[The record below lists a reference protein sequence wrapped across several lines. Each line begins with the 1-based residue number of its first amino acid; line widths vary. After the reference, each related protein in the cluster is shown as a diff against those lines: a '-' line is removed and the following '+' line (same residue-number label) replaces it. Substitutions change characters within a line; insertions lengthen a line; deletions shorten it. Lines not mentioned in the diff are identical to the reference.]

1 MTLAYGFFVLRG
13 LVLAANLFALTI
25 ALIAWGVRRRR
36 ISPFDR
42 WAGMIR
48 RWGDPLV
55 RATER
60 RLLASGGDPTTAPW
74 WLLGTTL
81 IGGLLLLSL
90 AQWLVE
96 AGFTVRAAAQSGP
109 VGIAALTINVAYDVV
124 VFALLMRVLGSWFG
138 VGRWTRWMRPAYRI
152 TDWIV
157 QPLARVIPPL
167 GVIDVS
173 PLAAWLVLW
182 MVRGLLVYVVLRAG

>member
-1 MTLAYGFFVLRG
+1 MTLAYCFFVLRG

-25 ALIAWGVRRRR
+25 ALIAWAVRSRR
-36 ISPFDR
+36 ISPFNR
-42 WAGMIR
+42 WALMVR

-81 IGGLLLLSL
+81 VGGLLLLSV
-90 AQWLVE
+90 AQWLVD
-96 AGFTVRAAAQSGP
+96 AGFTVRAAAESGP
-109 VGIAALTINVAYDVV
+109 VELVALAVNVAYDVV
-124 VFALLMRVLGSWFG
+124 VLALVMRVLGSWFG
-138 VGRWTRWMRPAYRI
+138 VGRWTRWMRPAYQL

-157 QPLARVIPPL
+157 RPLARVIPPL
-167 GVIDVS
+167 GVVDVS
-173 PLAAWLVLW
+173 PLVAWLLLW
-182 MVRGLLVYVVLRAG
+182 MARGLVVYVVLRAG

>member
-1 MTLAYGFFVLRG
+1 MTLAYCFFVLRIA
-13 LVLAANLFALTI
+13 VFAANLFALTI
-25 ALIAWGVRRRR
+25 ALIAWAVRTRR
-36 ISPFDR
+36 ISPFNR
-42 WAGMIR
+42 WASTVR

-81 IGGLLLLSL
+81 VGGLLLLSV

-96 AGFTVRAAAQSGP
+96 AGFTVQAAAESGP
-109 VGIAALTINVAYDVV
+109 VEMIALAINVAYGVV
-124 VFALLMRVLGSWFG
+124 VLALVMRVLGSWFG
-138 VGRWTRWMRPAYRI
+138 IGRWTRWMRPAYQL

-157 QPLARVIPPL
+157 RPLSRLIPPL
-167 GVIDVS
+167 GMFDVS
-173 PLAAWLVLW
+173 PLVAWLLLW
-182 MVRGLLVYVVLRAG
+182 MVRGLVVYVLLRA

>member
-1 MTLAYGFFVLRG
+1 MTLAYCFFVLRG

-25 ALIAWGVRRRR
+25 ALIAWAVRSRR
-36 ISPFDR
+36 ISPFNR
-42 WAGMIR
+42 WAGMVR

-60 RLLASGGDPTTAPW
+60 RLLASGGDPTSAPW
-74 WLLGTTL
+74 WLLGTT
-81 IGGLLLLSL
+81 IVGGLLLLSV
-90 AQWLVE
+90 AHWLVD
-96 AGFTVRAAAQSGP
+96 AGFTVRLAAESGP
-109 VGIAALTINVAYDVV
+109 VEMVALAVTVAYDVV
-124 VFALLMRVLGSWFG
+124 VIALVMRVLGSWFG
-138 VGRWTRWMRPAYRI
+138 VGRWTRWMRPAYQI

-173 PLAAWLVLW
+173 PLVAWLLLW
-182 MVRGLLVYVVLRAG
+182 ILRGLVVYIVLRAG